1 MTTTPIRGT
10 TRMVTIIGQPIRQVR
25 SPDLLNAL
33 LARRG
38 ADAAMVPVEVAAED
52 VPGFVAF
59 QRGWRNSAGFVV
71 TVPHKR
77 LVAGLVDA
85 LSPRARR
92 LGAVNLVVRDAE
104 SGRLSGDHLDGI
116 GCLGAMR
123 AHGVEPRG
131 RSALVVGVGG
141 AGSAIADAL
150 CEAGVARLALR
161 DLDAARLAEV
171 RAMLREAFPSVSLA
185 EDPAGSLAGYDLV
198 VNATPVGMGGKGG
211 LPLPEA
217 EIATL
222 RPGTHVADVV
232 TDPRV
237 TPFLEAAR
245 ARGCSVQAGEE
256 MVAAQM
262 EAFARELGLGT
273 CRSG

>member
-1 MTTTPIRGT
+1 MTTTPTIRGT
-10 TRMVTIIGQPIRQVR
+10 TRIVTIIGQPIRQVR

-33 LARRG
+33 LARQG
-38 ADAAMVPVEVAAED
+38 ADAVMVPVEVSAED

-85 LSPRARR
+85 LTPRARR
-92 LGAVNLVVRDAE
+92 LGATNLVVREAA
-104 SGRLSGDHLDGI
+104 SGRLTGDHLDGI

-131 RSALVVGVGG
+131 KSALVVGVGG
-141 AGSAIADAL
+141 AGSAVADAL

-171 RAMLREAFPSVSLA
+171 VAMLRREHPGVAVAEEA
-185 EDPAGSLAGYDLV
+185 AGTGLGGFEVV
-198 VNATPVGMGGKGG
+198 VNATPVGMGGGGG
-211 LPLPEA
+211 LPVAAA
-217 EIATL
+217 EIGTL

-232 TDPRV
+232 TEPRV

-245 ARGCSVQAGEE
+245 GRGCSVQAGEE

-262 EAFARELGLGT
+262 EAFVGVLGLVG
-273 CRSG
+273 

>member
-1 MTTTPIRGT
+1 MTGITGR
-10 TRMVTIIGQPIRQVR
+10 TRMIAIIGQPIRQVR

-38 ADAAMVPVEVAAED
+38 VDAVMVPVEVAPED

-59 QRGWRNSAGFVV
+59 QRGWRNAAGFVV

-77 LVAGLVDA
+77 AMAGLVDA

-92 LGAVNLVVRDAE
+92 LGAANLVVRDPAT
-104 SGRLSGDHLDGI
+104 GRLTGDHLDGM
-116 GCLGAMR
+116 GCLAAMR

-131 RSALVVGVGG
+131 RRALVVGVGG
-141 AGSAIADAL
+141 AGSAVADAL

-171 RAMLREAFPSVSLA
+171 AAMLRREHPGVAVTEAA
-185 EDPAGSLAGYDLV
+185 AGAGLGGYDLV
-198 VNATPVGMGGKGG
+198 VNATPVGMGGGGG
-211 LPLPEA
+211 LPVAA
-217 EIATL
+217 EEIGTL
-222 RPGTHVADVV
+222 RPGAHVADVV
-232 TDPRV
+232 TEPRV

-245 ARGCSVQAGEE
+245 ERGCSVQAGEE

-262 EAFARELGLGT
+262 EAFVGGLGLVG
-273 CRSG
+273 

>member
-1 MTTTPIRGT
+1 MTMTPTIRGT
-10 TRMVTIIGQPIRQVR
+10 TRIVTIIGQPIRQVR

-33 LARRG
+33 LARQG
-38 ADAAMVPVEVAAED
+38 ADAVMVPVEVAAED

-85 LSPRARR
+85 LTPRARR
-92 LGAVNLVVRDAE
+92 LGATNLVVRDAAT
-104 SGRLSGDHLDGI
+104 GRLTGDHLDGI

-131 RSALVVGVGG
+131 KSALVVGVGG
-141 AGSAIADAL
+141 AGSAVADAL

-171 RAMLREAFPSVSLA
+171 VAMLRREHPGVAVTEEA
-185 EDPAGSLAGYDLV
+185 AGEGLGGYEVV
-198 VNATPVGMGGKGG
+198 VNATPVGMGGGGG
-211 LPLPEA
+211 LPVASE
-217 EIATL
+217 EIGTL
-222 RPGTHVADVV
+222 RPGAHVADVV
-232 TDPRV
+232 TEPRV

-245 ARGCSVQAGEE
+245 GRGCSVQAGEE

-262 EAFARELGLGT
+262 EAFARVLGLVG
-273 CRSG
+273 

>member
-1 MTTTPIRGT
+1 MTTARPTITGT
-10 TRMVTIIGQPIRQVR
+10 TRVVPIIGQPIRQVR
-25 SPDLLNAL
+25 SPDLFNAL
-33 LARRG
+33 AARRG
-38 ADAAMVPVEVAAED
+38 ADAVLVPIEVAPAD

-59 QRGWRNSAGFVV
+59 HRTWRNSPGFIV

-77 LVAGLVDA
+77 AVAGLADA
-85 LSPRARR
+85 LSPRAAR
-92 LGAVNLVVRDAE
+92 LGAVNLVARDAE
-104 SGRLSGDHLDGI
+104 GRLAGDHLDGM
-116 GCLGAMR
+116 GCLAAMR
-123 AHGVEPRG
+123 AHGVVPWG

-161 DLDAARLAEV
+161 DLDVTRLDAV
-171 RAMLREAFPSVSLA
+171 RAMLRREFPGVEVA
-185 EDPAGSLAGYDLV
+185 EDAPGLGLGAYDLV
-198 VNATPVGMGGKGG
+198 VNATPVGMGGTGG
-211 LPLPEA
+211 LPMAAA

-222 RPGTHVADVV
+222 RPGAHVADVV

-237 TPFLEAAR
+237 TPFLAAAR

-262 EAFARELGLGT
+262 EAFARGLGLLE
-273 CRSG
+273 